1 MAEMDAV
8 QFKAILGAYVREAE
22 DFVQSEILDWREDAD
37 TLYRGE
43 PLGNE
48 IEGRSQV
55 VDRSITDAIE
65 WMVPQFM
72 RMFHGSDQPV
82 SFEPAEPSDEAVAD
96 QATQFVTLV
105 YTRDNPGSQITEEV
119 LRSAL
124 LYRYGAALR
133 WWDTKKTVTE
143 EDFRLTLDDLT
154 ARLDEP
160 GTELVQSY
168 ADDEESDA
176 ETGGE
181 MLPDA
186 MGGAPQAAPAM
197 PPMAPP
203 IGGTALPP
211 QMPPAAMGA
220 PGAILPPGAPM
231 APPQEPKR
239 RYRLRFTKTTK
250 RECVRSIPMG
260 EFLVDK
266 RAQRLSEA
274 GLLGYKR
281 SLTRSELVAMGYDR
295 ALVNTLP
302 FDDDEDKQR
311 GDDFA
316 SQAQRAEQA
325 NEQAALDEAN
335 RLVSVYYLWVRIDK
349 DGDGI
354 AELRRVV
361 CAGKNIAEILED
373 EITDA
378 APIEGFTPIMV
389 PNRLVGLSVAE
400 LAKDIQVIKTT
411 LWRQMLDGLYLSTT
425 PVTDVATGALDAS
438 IGLDDFLV
446 RRPGGI
452 RRVRDISG
460 IRESLQQWGGAQA
473 FPMLEYLDQQASR
486 RTGVS
491 EQSVGLSP
499 DLLNPNVT
507 ATAALQALSTVQTK
521 LELIARR
528 FAETFLKPL
537 FIGILRDLTRYQ
549 DEARMVRL
557 TGRFVPI
564 DPKGWNV
571 DMDVKVNVGLGTAAQ
586 DKRIA
591 MLSQILAVQ
600 KEALMAGGLGGMVTP
615 KQIHNTM
622 EDLIRA
628 GELVGVERY
637 FAEPQPPDPN
647 APPPPDPA
655 MAKVQGELQIK
666 QQETQAKLQAD
677 QAKGAIQLQQDQAKG
692 AAEMQMQR
700 ERMQQEAAL
709 AERRLAAEM
718 ALAEQKMR
726 AELALREREMAMEYE
741 LKKLQIAMTPAVR
754 TPGETN
760 VPRQ

>member
-655 MAKVQGELQIK
+655 MAKVQGELEIRK
-666 QQETQAKLQAD
+666 AETEAKL
-677 QAKGAIQLQQDQAKG
+677 KGDAMKGQMEVQQQDRKA
-692 AAEMQMQR
+692 
-700 ERMQQEAAL
+700 QQDAVL
-709 AERRLAAEM
+709 AERKAAQEM
-718 ALAEQKMR
+718 ALAERKMMLDAER
-726 AELALREREMAMEYE
+726 ADRELAGRMRLREMEMAGEFR
-741 LKKLQIAMTPAVR
+741 LKEMQIRMAGQQQ
-754 TPGETN
+754 GETEIAR
-760 VPRQ
+760 PQ

>member
-186 MGGAPQAAPAM
+186 MGGASQAAPAM

-655 MAKVQGELQIK
+655 MAKVQGELEIRK
-666 QQETQAKLQAD
+666 AETEAKL
-677 QAKGAIQLQQDQAKG
+677 KGDAMKGQMEVQQQDRKA
-692 AAEMQMQR
+692 
-700 ERMQQEAAL
+700 QQDAVL
-709 AERRLAAEM
+709 AERKAAQEM
-718 ALAEQKMR
+718 ALAERKMMLDAER
-726 AELALREREMAMEYE
+726 ADRELAGRMRLREMEMAGEFR
-741 LKKLQIAMTPAVR
+741 LKEMQIRMAGQQQ
-754 TPGETN
+754 GETEIAR
-760 VPRQ
+760 PQ